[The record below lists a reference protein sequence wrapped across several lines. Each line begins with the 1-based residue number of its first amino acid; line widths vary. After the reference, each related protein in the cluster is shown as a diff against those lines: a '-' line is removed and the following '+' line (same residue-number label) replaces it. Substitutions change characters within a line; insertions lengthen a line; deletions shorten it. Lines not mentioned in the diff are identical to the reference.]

1 MTYQPTRPRRQ
12 MSVLVPPRGS
22 PDLLWTPLE
31 TKFRFDDPSM
41 SYLDLTSRDKVDP
54 QPPSD
59 TNLRYLSEVNEPL
72 PLRHKVDLQGIP
84 SLLFF
89 SLSGGVSDLS

>member
-1 MTYQPTRPRRQ
+1 MTYQPTPLRRK
-12 MSVLVPPRGS
+12 MGDLLPPRGS

-41 SYLDLTSRDKVDP
+41 SYLDLTSRDQVDH

-59 TNLRYLSEVNEPL
+59 TNLRYLSEVNDPW
-72 PLRHKVDLQGIP
+72 PLRPKVDLQGRASI
-84 SLLFF
+84 LF
-89 SLSGGVSDLS
+89 